1 MPLSPAPS
9 CLQLPRSQCPS
20 VSCIGLSVG
29 LGVYVTQPPDGG
41 AASGRFPRPG
51 PGWTTC
57 ASATGY
63 VSLAV
68 GVALVVV
75 AALVAPRAVAQTIPQ
90 SAAITMRFD
99 ASSLP
104 AGAVATWTDI
114 SVLCARDSVLL
125 SILLFFFSLFF
136 LPPALLLRTRAPRLW
151 RPFPRPLPSHSP
163 THSLIQSTGQ
173 DATGRGGPV
182 AVANS
187 RYNLSSIQVGLH
199 RDARACE
206 VVKRLAPF
214 PGPSQT
220 HTRQLGFHPRPGV
233 VGAVFPTLHQCCGG
247 CTPMCGPVVVMV
259 EALEA
264 WCRSHGTEPP
274 PLTPPRA

>member
-9 CLQLPRSQCPS
+9 CLQLLRSQCPS

-29 LGVYVTQPPDGG
+29 LGVCVTQPPDGG

-57 ASATGY
+57 ATGY

-104 AGAVATWTDI
+104 AGAVTTWTDI
-114 SVLCARDSVLL
+114 SVLCARDSV
-125 SILLFFFSLFF
+125 SFCCSFCSFPF
-136 LPPALLLRTRAPRLW
+136 LPPACTRRL
-151 RPFPRPLPSHSP
+151 PATALFGDLSP
-163 THSLIQSTGQ
+163 
-173 DATGRGGPV
+173 
-182 AVANS
+182 
-187 RYNLSSIQVGLH
+187 
-199 RDARACE
+199 
-206 VVKRLAPF
+206 APF
-214 PGPSQT
+214 PLILPPT
-220 HTRQLGFHPRPGV
+220 H
-233 VGAVFPTLHQCCGG
+233 
-247 CTPMCGPVVVMV
+247 
-259 EALEA
+259 
-264 WCRSHGTEPP
+264 
-274 PLTPPRA
+274 